1 MKILEVRQLT
11 NEELHRKLEDR
22 QRDLFAAR
30 IDRYTENAP
39 DTSKTKQI
47 RRDIARIRTIL
58 HESELGINRARHAAV
73 EPKEG

>member
-11 NEELHRKLEDR
+11 VEELQRKLEDR

-39 DTSKTKQI
+39 DTSKSKQI
-47 RRDIARIRTIL
+47 KADIARIRTIL
-58 HESELGINRARHAAV
+58 REAELGINRTLHAAA
-73 EPKEG
+73 ETKEG